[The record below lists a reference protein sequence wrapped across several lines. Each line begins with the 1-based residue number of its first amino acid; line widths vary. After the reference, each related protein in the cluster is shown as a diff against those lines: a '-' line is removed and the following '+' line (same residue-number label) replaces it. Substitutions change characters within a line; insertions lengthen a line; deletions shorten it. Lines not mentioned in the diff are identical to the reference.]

1 MFCPSNG
8 LASVRLKLQKFI
20 VSAIDKGPEL
30 LHGHSRLGSIAGL
43 TASAKVFNAV
53 SFHLQ
58 ACVLTVACGDEVV
71 DLQVYGKK
79 RDNEISK
86 LLQNVAVGSIIEF
99 PANVKD
105 KASLSARNLNPV
117 KTCTILKVK

>member
-53 SFHLQ
+53 SFTF

-79 RDNEISK
+79 RDNEISR
-86 LLQNVAVGSIIEF
+86 LLENVTVGCTIEF

-117 KTCTILKVK
+117 KTCTVLKVK